1 VHVLEV
7 WDKANDTEKKEL
19 KPKIVM
25 SWMRYRKTKTRSEID
40 SMHKELKAR
49 GLAV

>member
-40 SMHKELKAR
+40 SMRKELKAR